1 MCSDLQF
8 LIASPSV
15 LLVPLADVDNEQCH
29 KDEER
34 EASSTDAK
42 DEDVIQTFPWTL
54 DDCLAGFLADAVVCH
69 ARE

>member
-1 MCSDLQF
+1 M
-8 LIASPSV
+8 

-42 DEDVIQTFPWTL
+42 DEDVIQTFPCKRNRGWTEGRGPGGGASIAL
-54 DDCLAGFLADAVVCH
+54 AEDSCLP
-69 ARE
+69 R